1 MTVFIDI
8 GTNGEIVLTEGE
20 HSLACSTAA
29 GPAFEGAAIHCGMR
43 AAIGAVEKV
52 KITDDNVLFRTIGD
66 VTAQGICGS
75 GLIDAIAQ
83 MLDAKLIDDSGRLA
97 AAEEAE
103 KKGFDKRLGERL
115 KEVDGGRVF
124 VLVPGDGEITEG
136 TPEIVIT
143 QKDIREVQLAKG
155 AISAGIELMLER
167 VGKGKDDI
175 DHVVVAGAFGNY
187 IDKDS
192 AVRIGVL
199 PNIPSDKIF
208 SAGNTAG
215 AGISMVLVNSEAED
229 FARKIPD
236 IVEHV
241 ELADEPNFQM
251 VYLNA
256 MDFAK

>member
-103 KKGFDKRLGERL
+103 KKVSIRGSEKGLKRL
-115 KEVDGGRVF
+115 
-124 VLVPGDGEITEG
+124 TEG
-136 TPEIVIT
+136 EYLFWYPET
-143 QKDIREVQLAKG
+143 GR
-155 AISAGIELMLER
+155 
-167 VGKGKDDI
+167 
-175 DHVVVAGAFGNY
+175 
-187 IDKDS
+187 
-192 AVRIGVL
+192 
-199 PNIPSDKIF
+199 
-208 SAGNTAG
+208 
-215 AGISMVLVNSEAED
+215 
-229 FARKIPD
+229 
-236 IVEHV
+236 
-241 ELADEPNFQM
+241 
-251 VYLNA
+251 
-256 MDFAK
+256 

>member
-1 MTVFIDI
+1 
-8 GTNGEIVLTEGE
+8 
-20 HSLACSTAA
+20 
-29 GPAFEGAAIHCGMR
+29 
-43 AAIGAVEKV
+43 
-52 KITDDNVLFRTIGD
+52 
-66 VTAQGICGS
+66 
-75 GLIDAIAQ
+75 
-83 MLDAKLIDDSGRLA
+83 
-97 AAEEAE
+97 
-103 KKGFDKRLGERL
+103 
-115 KEVDGGRVF
+115 
-124 VLVPGDGEITEG
+124 
-136 TPEIVIT
+136 
-143 QKDIREVQLAKG
+143 
-155 AISAGIELMLER
+155 MLER

-241 ELADEPNFQM
+241 ELAEEPNFQM